1 MGDRFVSRFQGVSV
15 EDWVVADGSDGRG
28 MG

>member
-1 MGDRFVSRFQGVSV
+1 MGDRFVCKFQGVSV
-15 EDWVVADGSDGRG
+15 ENSVVADGSDGRG